1 MQTVVAL
8 DSQSG
13 SFTRMFFKAQR
24 WRKTTLYQVTL
35 TFKNYSWPHLSLQLW
50 DVEAQKRVRS
60 MSGHSARVGCL
71 SWNSYILSR

>member
-1 MQTVVAL
+1 MKTL
-8 DSQSG
+8 LLE
-13 SFTRMFFKAQR
+13 MFLKRNLAQ
-24 WRKTTLYQVTL
+24 KPAIFIFIV
-35 TFKNYSWPHLSLQLW
+35 QLW